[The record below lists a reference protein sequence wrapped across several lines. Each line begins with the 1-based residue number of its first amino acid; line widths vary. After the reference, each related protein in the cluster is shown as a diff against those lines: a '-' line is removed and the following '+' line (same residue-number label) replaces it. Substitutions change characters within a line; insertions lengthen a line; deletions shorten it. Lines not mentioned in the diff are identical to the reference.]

1 MAIKITV
8 SDKVGFTVEGAINDA
23 DGNSQPFKFGLTA
36 KRLDEDESAKIQ
48 ARLVLQ
54 AAKDGHHKG
63 LIDELKKLITNW
75 TDVRDDKDAPVA
87 FTAKAF
93 GELLNTHRG
102 LAMLVWRTYLNEQ
115 GAKEKN

>member
-8 SDKVGFTVEGAINDA
+8 SDKVGFTVQGAINDA
-23 DGNSQPFKFGLTA
+23 DGNSQPFEFGLTA
-36 KRLDEDESAKIQ
+36 KRLDENESVKIQ
-48 ARLVLQ
+48 SRLVLQ
-54 AAKDGHHKG
+54 ATKDGHHKG
-63 LIDELKKLITNW
+63 LIDELKKLVTNW

-87 FTAKAF
+87 FSSKAF
-93 GELLNTHRG
+93 GDLLTAHRG